1 MRKLNN
7 WLSEQYIMAFR
18 YFPFVQ
24 VILLHKIYD
33 RRDQIRLENG
43 TIGEG
48 MDISQFE
55 YFIKYFTK
63 RGYQFVDEADIISGN
78 IDNRG
83 RSIYLTF
90 DDGYFNNFKA
100 LKILQNYNAKA
111 TFFISTNHVKEQK
124 CFWWDVLAREGVSE
138 GLSEAEI
145 EKQNVI
151 LCQLKWEEQEEQLSN
166 KYGKSCFDPRSD
178 IERPMTEL
186 ELQKFANNDLVTIG
200 NHTHNHLNL
209 LLYSKR
215 EIQDSIKEAES
226 YLNDLIGVKTE
237 SISYP
242 YGFFEDST
250 VEIVKE
256 SGYKVGIT
264 TIGGQH
270 DPQEA
275 LLKKMSLKRNQLCGH
290 IDIEAQC
297 RNIHVNYSLKKAVLG
312 G

>member
-100 LKILQNYNAKA
+100 LKILQNYII
-111 TFFISTNHVKEQK
+111 T
-124 CFWWDVLAREGVSE
+124 
-138 GLSEAEI
+138 
-145 EKQNVI
+145 
-151 LCQLKWEEQEEQLSN
+151 
-166 KYGKSCFDPRSD
+166 
-178 IERPMTEL
+178 
-186 ELQKFANNDLVTIG
+186 KF
-200 NHTHNHLNL
+200 
-209 LLYSKR
+209 S
-215 EIQDSIKEAES
+215 
-226 YLNDLIGVKTE
+226 
-237 SISYP
+237 P
-242 YGFFEDST
+242 
-250 VEIVKE
+250 
-256 SGYKVGIT
+256 
-264 TIGGQH
+264 
-270 DPQEA
+270 
-275 LLKKMSLKRNQLCGH
+275 
-290 IDIEAQC
+290 
-297 RNIHVNYSLKKAVLG
+297 
-312 G
+312 